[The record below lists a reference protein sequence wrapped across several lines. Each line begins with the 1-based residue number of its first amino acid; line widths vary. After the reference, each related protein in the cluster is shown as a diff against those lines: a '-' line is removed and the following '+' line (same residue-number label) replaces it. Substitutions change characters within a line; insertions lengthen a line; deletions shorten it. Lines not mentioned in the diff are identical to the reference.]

1 MVSIPAYSVAQGV
14 ERALANFAAP
24 VELGFG
30 VVPAP
35 VMFSAEFRDGAWG
48 PGELLPFGP
57 ISILPNSRTVQFAE
71 SIFEGMKA
79 YRARP
84 AAPHLFRPLDNC
96 SRFAASAARVGMPEV
111 PEWLFMQG
119 VSAVADACAEIVPE
133 QEGASLYVR
142 PSLFSTEA
150 GYTVSNSSVFRFM
163 VLASPSAAYSSGPMR
178 ARIEREDVRAARG
191 GVGNAKTGGNYAA
204 AFRATSRA
212 VQEGFTVA
220 LWLDPVERRFIDEF
234 SAMNLFAVIEGQLH
248 TPELTDSI
256 LSGVTRHSVLAL
268 ARASGIE
275 VHERPMP
282 IDELLGDIVSGKC
295 SEVIATGT
303 AAIVTSIS
311 ALGDADGQ
319 IYFPA
324 ETRVSDRLRAEL
336 LAIQT
341 RQAPDSFG
349 WTMDILSKDEAHAVG

>member
-1 MVSIPAYSVAQGV
+1 MEQGSFLMVSIPGYSVAPGV
-14 ERALANFAAP
+14 ATALANFSAP
-24 VELGFG
+24 EELGFG
-30 VVPAP
+30 IVPAP
-35 VMFSAEFRDGAWG
+35 VMFSAEYRDGVWG
-48 PGELLPFGP
+48 SGEVLPFGP

-79 YRARP
+79 YRAPP

-96 SRFAASAARVGMPEV
+96 RRFAASAVRVGMPEV

-119 VSAVADACAEIVPE
+119 VSAVAHACAEIIP
-133 QEGASLYVR
+133 QHNGASLYVR
-142 PSLFSTEA
+142 PSLFSTEG

-178 ARIEREDVRAARG
+178 ARIERQDVRAARG

-212 VQEGFTVA
+212 VDEGFGVA
-220 LWLDPVERRFIDEF
+220 LWLDPVERRLIDEF
-234 SAMNLFAVIEGQLH
+234 SAMNLFAVIKGELH

-256 LSGVTRHSVLAL
+256 LSGVTRASVLAL
-268 ARASGIE
+268 ARVGGME

-282 IDELLGDIVSGKC
+282 IDELLADISRGKC
-295 SEVIATGT
+295 TEVIATGT

-311 ALGDADGQ
+311 ALGDADGRVYR
-319 IYFPA
+319 IA
-324 ETRVSDRLRAEL
+324 EARVSNRLRAEL
-336 LAIQT
+336 LAIQM
-341 RQAPDSFG
+341 RQAPDPFG
-349 WTMDILSKDEAHAVG
+349 WTVDITLN

>member
-1 MVSIPAYSVAQGV
+1 MNAIPAYSVAQGV
-14 ERALANFAAP
+14 GEALASFSAP

-30 VVPAP
+30 IVPAP

-79 YRARP
+79 YRAGN
-84 AAPHLFRPLDNC
+84 AAPHLFQPLVNC
-96 SRFAASAARVGMPEV
+96 RRFAASAARVGMPEV
-111 PEWLFMQG
+111 PEWLFLQG
-119 VSAVADACAEIVPE
+119 VGAVAGACAEIIPQE
-133 QEGASLYVR
+133 EGASLYVR
-142 PSLFSTEA
+142 PSLFSTEG
-150 GYTVSNSSVFRFM
+150 GYTVANSSVFRFM
-163 VLASPSAAYSSGPMR
+163 VLASPSASYTAGPMR
-178 ARIEREDVRAARG
+178 ARIERVDVRAARG
-191 GVGNAKTGGNYAA
+191 GVGSAKTGGNYAA

-212 VQEGFTVA
+212 VQEGFAVA
-220 LWLDPVERRFIDEF
+220 LWLDPVERRLIDEF
-234 SAMNLFAVIEGQLH
+234 SAMNLFAVIEGEVH
-248 TPELTDSI
+248 TPALTDSI
-256 LSGVTRHSVLAL
+256 LSGVTRDSILTL

-275 VHERPMP
+275 ARERPMP
-282 IDELLGDIVSGKC
+282 IDELLADITSGRC
-295 SEVIATGT
+295 TEVIATGT

-319 IYFPA
+319 IYRPA

-341 RQAPDSFG
+341 RQVPDPFG
-349 WTMDILSKDEAHAVG
+349 WTVDIE

>member
-1 MVSIPAYSVAQGV
+1 MASITAYSVAQGV
-14 ERALANFAAP
+14 KKALDDFTAP
-24 VELGFG
+24 AELGFG
-30 VVPAP
+30 TVPAP
-35 VMFSAEFRDGAWG
+35 VMFSADFRDGAWS

-57 ISILPNSRTVQFAE
+57 ISILPNSRTIQFAE

-96 SRFAASAARVGMPEV
+96 RRFAASAARVGMPEV
-111 PEWLFMQG
+111 PEWLFVQG
-119 VSAVADACAEIVPE
+119 VGAVAGACAEIIPQ
-133 QEGASLYVR
+133 QEGSSLYVR
-142 PSLFSTEA
+142 PSLFSTEG
-150 GYTVSNSSVFRFM
+150 GYTVSNSSAFRFM

-191 GVGNAKTGGNYAA
+191 GVGTAKTGGNYAA

-212 VQEGFTVA
+212 VDEGFAVA
-220 LWLDPVERRFIDEF
+220 LWLDPVERRLIDEF
-234 SAMNLFAVIEGQLH
+234 SAMNLFAVIDGELH

-256 LSGVTRHSVLAL
+256 LGGVTRDSVVEL
-268 ARASGIE
+268 ARAGGME
-275 VHERPMP
+275 VHERPMS
-282 IDELLGDIVSGKC
+282 IDELLVDITSGRC

-311 ALGDADGQ
+311 ALGDADGK
-319 IYFPA
+319 IYRPV

-341 RQAPDSFG
+341 RQAPDPFG
-349 WTMDILSKDEAHAVG
+349 WTVDI

>member
-1 MVSIPAYSVAQGV
+1 MEVPAYSVDLGV
-14 ERALANFAAP
+14 DAALADFTAP
-24 VELGFG
+24 AELGFG

-35 VMFSAEFRDGAWG
+35 VMFSAEYREGAWA
-48 PGELLPFGP
+48 PGQLLPFGP

-79 YRARP
+79 YRARS
-84 AAPHLFRPLDNC
+84 AAPHLFRPLVNC
-96 SRFAASAARVGMPEV
+96 RRFAASAARVGMPQV
-111 PEWLFMQG
+111 PEWLFLQG
-119 VSAVADACAEIVPE
+119 VGAVADACAEIIPE

-142 PSLFSTEA
+142 PSLFSTEG
-150 GYTVSNSSVFRFM
+150 GYTVANSSAFRFM

-178 ARIEREDVRAARG
+178 ARIERNDVRAARG

-212 VQEGFTVA
+212 VHDGFAVA
-220 LWLDPVERRFIDEF
+220 LWLDPIERRTIDEF
-234 SAMNLFAVIEGQLH
+234 SAMNLFAVIKGELH

-256 LSGVTRHSVLAL
+256 LSGITRDSVLAL
-268 ARASGIE
+268 ARADGME

-282 IDELLGDIVSGKC
+282 INELLADIASGRC
-295 SEVIATGT
+295 TEVIATGT
-303 AAIVTSIS
+303 AAIVTSIA

-319 IYFPA
+319 VYHPS
-324 ETRVSDRLRAEL
+324 ETRISDRLRAEL

-341 RQAPDSFG
+341 RRAPDPFG
-349 WTMDILSKDEAHAVG
+349 WTMDVPATNETHAVE

>member
-1 MVSIPAYSVAQGV
+1 M
-14 ERALANFAAP
+14 
-24 VELGFG
+24 
-30 VVPAP
+30 
-35 VMFSAEFRDGAWG
+35 
-48 PGELLPFGP
+48 
-57 ISILPNSRTVQFAE
+57 
-71 SIFEGMKA
+71 
-79 YRARP
+79 
-84 AAPHLFRPLDNC
+84 
-96 SRFAASAARVGMPEV
+96 
-111 PEWLFMQG
+111 
-119 VSAVADACAEIVPE
+119 
-133 QEGASLYVR
+133 
-142 PSLFSTEA
+142 
-150 GYTVSNSSVFRFM
+150 
-163 VLASPSAAYSSGPMR
+163 
-178 ARIEREDVRAARG
+178 
-191 GVGNAKTGGNYAA
+191 
-204 AFRATSRA
+204 
-212 VQEGFTVA
+212 A
-220 LWLDPVERRFIDEF
+220 LWLDPVERRLIDEF

-256 LSGVTRHSVLAL
+256 LSGVTRHSVVAL

-324 ETRVSDRLRAEL
+324 ETRVSDLLRAEL

-349 WTMDILSKDEAHAVG
+349 WTMDILSKDEPHAVG